1 MRTYSVRIYYAM
13 LLLIGLFAALLMS
26 IPSAPSAA
34 QTVATPTSVIILPP
48 TFTPPPSAIPLI
60 TPSTGCAAPLPLVV
74 GGEVLLRGGV
84 NVRSDASLSAALV
97 NYYPTQVRLRL
108 GDGPR
113 CVNGYNWWYVSGV
126 GHPGWVVEGTPG
138 RYFLTQYAD
147 PNTNN
152 CAAPLDTVL
161 VGGLLRTVTGSRVRE
176 TPSNDGFV
184 VTVVLNNVQLPV
196 IDGPTCFEGLNWW
209 KVRAPAGDS
218 GVLVDGWL
226 AEGYPGDYYVEGL
239 TASGQAVAPAANCL
253 AALRLSAG
261 SRAAVTYSDGVPR
274 RLRAAPSANAP
285 VVAELLDGIAFEVTD
300 GNSICADGYNW
311 WQVRILTT
319 GLTGWLAEGRP
330 GNYWFEVLIR

>member
-1 MRTYSVRIYYAM
+1 MRIYSM
-13 LLLIGLFAALLMS
+13 LLLLLGVFAVLLVGM
-26 IPSAPSAA
+26 PGAPSAA
-34 QTVATPTSVIILPP
+34 QTAATPTSAIRLPP

-60 TPSTGCAAPLPLVV
+60 TPATGCAAPLPLIV

-84 NVRSDASLSAALV
+84 NVRSAASLSAALV
-97 NYYPTQVRLRL
+97 NYYPNQVRLRL

-138 RYFLTQYAD
+138 RYFLQQYLD
-147 PNTNN
+147 PNTTN
-152 CAAPLDTVL
+152 CAAPLETIL

-176 TPSNDGFV
+176 TPSNSGFV
-184 VTVVLNNVQLPV
+184 LTVVLNNVQLPV
-196 IDGPTCFEGLNWW
+196 IDGPRCADGINWW
-209 KVRAPAGDS
+209 KVRAPVGDS
-218 GVLVDGWL
+218 GVLVEGWL
-226 AEGYPGDYYVEGL
+226 AEGFPGEYYVEGL
-239 TASGQAVAPAANCL
+239 TASGQSVAAFVNCL
-253 AALRLSAG
+253 TALRLSTG
-261 SRAAVTYSDGVPR
+261 SRAAVTYEDGIPR
-274 RLRAAPSANAP
+274 RLRAAPSASAP

-300 GNSICADGYNW
+300 DNSICADGYNW